1 MSEQNK
7 SSFHG
12 EVNLLEITVREMIN
26 KLLNYPLDAKIE
38 IEITRIFRGRDL
50 TFNMLDLEM
59 IEGTRSGEVLV
70 IRDKYK

>member
-1 MSEQNK
+1 MN